1 VRGWFENVC
10 AVELV
15 MYMACARCQER
26 WAFLAATLERLRAR
40 DRPWQLAVGKL
51 ARDVERAMADNWAQ
65 VERAAEN
72 AAADREQRSSA

>member
-1 VRGWFENVC
+1 LPPCFAPVNRGEPPRKGRD
-10 AVELV
+10 AHPRQL
-15 MYMACARCQER
+15 
-26 WAFLAATLERLRAR
+26 LLERLRAR

-51 ARDVERAMADNWAQ
+51 ARDVERAMADNWAR